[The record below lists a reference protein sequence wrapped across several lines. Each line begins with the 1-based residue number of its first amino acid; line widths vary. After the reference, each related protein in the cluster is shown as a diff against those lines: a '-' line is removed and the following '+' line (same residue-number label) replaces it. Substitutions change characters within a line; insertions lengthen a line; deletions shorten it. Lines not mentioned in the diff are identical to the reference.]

1 MPPPID
7 MKRFE
12 QLKAVGDLPSPRGV
26 AIAIIRLTQTADVS
40 MAELA
45 RVIKSDPA
53 FVGRLIKAANGLV
66 AENRRAVVSVQEALM
81 VLGLPAVRTM
91 ALGFSL
97 LSNYRK
103 GACEGFDYGRFWSS
117 SLLMALSMQALV
129 QRVRVVPADEAFS
142 LGLLARVGELALAT
156 LYPADFSRLL
166 KDAARSPQLR
176 QLDLEQTAFAMT
188 HCELGAAM
196 LADWGV
202 PSQLVNPVL
211 CFERPE
217 QADFAEGSREAG
229 LVQCLVLSRA
239 IAQLCL
245 APELEQARLMPAMLR
260 LSGRLGLPRGDFVS
274 LCERIAREWGDWGKL
289 LQIGTARAP
298 AFGALCAAEE
308 SESKA
313 VASPENGATA
323 SKEGGATGQV
333 DEMPVLIVAAD
344 ASERARMRALLEE
357 SGFSV
362 HEQAD
367 CTQAIESAI
376 DVQPRLLLIDWSGEN
391 CGAPLVRALRTTRF
405 GRALHI
411 LVLLDADDDAL
422 LEEAAA
428 AGADDFILRP
438 IRPAALAVRLKAGRR
453 TVMLQRE
460 LERER
465 EELRHFAAELS
476 ISNRRLQEAAMT
488 DALTGIPNRR
498 FAIDR
503 IQMEWA
509 AAARHSRPLSVMIV
523 DLDGFKEIN
532 DAHGHDVGDI
542 ALRQISST
550 LRGALRAQDVIC
562 RTGGDE
568 FLVICPDTDLSA
580 ALGCAERLR
589 DAAHGMLIETG
600 GPRVRL
606 TISVGVAMREPSM
619 ASADALIKLA
629 DRGAF
634 LAKERGRNC
643 VMSAQVVQTTA

>member
-7 MKRFE
+7 IKRFE
-12 QLKAVGDLPSPRGV
+12 HLKAVGDLPSPRGV
-26 AIAIIRLTQTADVS
+26 AIAIIRLTQSADVS

-81 VLGLPAVRTM
+81 VLGLPAVRTL

-166 KDAARSPQLR
+166 KEVARSPQLR

-196 LADWGV
+196 LIDWGV
-202 PSQLVNPVL
+202 PTQLVNPVL

-217 QADFAEGSREAG
+217 LTDFAEGSREAG

-245 APELEQARLMPAMLR
+245 APESEQARLMPAMLQ
-260 LSGRLGLPRGDFVS
+260 LAGRLGLPRGDFVS
-274 LCERIAREWGDWGKL
+274 LCERIAREWGEWGKL

-298 AFGALCAAEE
+298 AFGSLCAADET
-308 SESKA
+308 ESKPA
-313 VASPENGATA
+313 ASAADPTTTQPG
-323 SKEGGATGQV
+323 S
-333 DEMPVLIVAAD
+333 DMPVLIVAGD
-344 ASERARMRALLEE
+344 ASERAHMRVLLEE

-376 DVQPRLLLIDWSGEN
+376 DVQPCLLLVDWLGEN
-391 CGAPLVRALRTTRF
+391 CGASLVRALRTTRF
-405 GRALHI
+405 GRTLHI
-411 LVLLDADDDAL
+411 LALLDADDDGL

-438 IRPAALAVRLKAGRR
+438 IRSAVLAVRLRAGRR
-453 TVMLQRE
+453 TVTLQRE

-509 AAARHSRPLSVMIV
+509 AAARHSRPLSVMLV

-542 ALRQISST
+542 ALRQISAT

-589 DAAHGMLIETG
+589 SAAHDMPIDTG

-606 TISVGVAMREPSM
+606 TVSVGVAMREPSM
-619 ASADALIKLA
+619 ANADALIKLA

-643 VMSAQVVQTTA
+643 VMSAQVVHATS